1 MWETWVQSLGWEEPL
16 ERGKATHS
24 STMALRLSWTVLE
37 LQRVRH
43 KWATF
48 IFTFTF
54 CILDIVREDFKCFEI
69 FREFLVAPS
78 EHTRALHLGFF
89 RGDTESRYR
98 HKHDSHHGQLD
109 FYNICC
115 FIKYTWSGDFSLLL
129 FFFNFILFLNF
140 TILYWFCQISKWI
153 RHRYTCVPHPA
164 FVILSLVCSE
174 FLGNWWLNWGWG
186 RVRWV
191 KYLPLSHFSRVRLC
205 VTP

>member
-1 MWETWVQSLGWEEPL
+1 MSPKFSEACVQEGGEQSREKRESYTLWVDFSILGAFLVAQLANNLPAMWETWVQSLGWEEPL

-54 CILDIVREDFKCFEI
+54 CILDIVREDFKCSEI

-129 FFFNFILFLNF
+129 FFFLILFYF
-140 TILYWFCQISKWI
+140 
-153 RHRYTCVPHPA
+153 
-164 FVILSLVCSE
+164 
-174 FLGNWWLNWGWG
+174 
-186 RVRWV
+186 
-191 KYLPLSHFSRVRLC
+191 
-205 VTP
+205 